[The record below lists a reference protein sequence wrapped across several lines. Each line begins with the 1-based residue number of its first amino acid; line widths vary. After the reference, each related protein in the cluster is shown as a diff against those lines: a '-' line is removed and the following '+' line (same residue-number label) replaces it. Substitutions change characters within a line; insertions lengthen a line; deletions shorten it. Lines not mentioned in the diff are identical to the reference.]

1 MNEVRII
8 AEVVCKEYRTRP
20 GILSKSRAT
29 RSAKASPW
37 ALRNVSFS
45 VGPGEMLG
53 VVGANGAGKST
64 LLRLLGGVG
73 RPSSGNIRIRGR
85 IGALLDLGGGFLG
98 DLTGREN
105 ATLAGVVAGLLRC
118 EIVARMD
125 EIVAFAELEDFVDQP
140 VRTYST
146 GMMMRLA
153 FSVAV
158 HTDPE
163 ILLVDEF
170 LSVGDLAFQAKC
182 SARIKALRERG
193 CAIVMVSHGMDQ
205 VRQLCDRALWL
216 KHGEV
221 AAFGSADVVAG
232 LFETEMRNETL
243 RRTPAVGPRA
253 LGGGLE
259 LVARENRFGTFEME
273 IDSVTLKPGP
283 ILRSGGPMA
292 VSIGYRAPAR
302 ITSPVFVVSITRED
316 GTVCLDT
323 NTHLARVESPDLEGS
338 GSIRFTIDRLDLAA
352 GPYFLDVGV
361 FEATWT
367 HAYDYHWHAYPF
379 TVEGAPDQKGLLA
392 PPCSWKMERSSGG
405 PEEQKSRAS
414 QGARFD
420 GHG

>member
-1 MNEVRII
+1 MKDSRVI
-8 AEVVCKEYRTRP
+8 AESVCKQYRQSYAVRRKQRDT
-20 GILSKSRAT
+20 A
-29 RSAKASPW
+29 AHANHAW
-37 ALRNVSFS
+37 ALRDVSFS

-53 VVGANGAGKST
+53 VIGANGAGKST

-73 RPSSGNIRIRGR
+73 RPTTGAIHVNGR

-105 ATLAGVVAGLLRC
+105 AILAGVVAGLLRS

-125 EIVAFAELEDFVDQP
+125 QIVAFAELEDYIDHP

-153 FSVAV
+153 FAVAV

-182 SARIKALRERG
+182 NSRIKSLRAGG

-221 AAFGSADVVAG
+221 AAFGSSDVVAR
-232 LFETEMRNETL
+232 LFETEMKNETL
-243 RRTPAVGPRA
+243 KRTPHVAKRA
-253 LGGGLE
+253 LGDGVD
-259 LVARENRFGTFEME
+259 LVAGENRFGTFEME
-273 IDSVTLKPGP
+273 IDSIRFHPGTA
-283 ILRSGGPMA
+283 LRSGEPLA
-292 VSIGYRAPAR
+292 VVIGFSAASK
-302 ITSPVFVVSITRED
+302 ISAPVFVVSITRDD

-323 NTHLARVESPDLEGS
+323 STHLARKEVPDLHGS
-338 GSIRFTIDRLDLAA
+338 GHVRFTMDRLDL
-352 GPYFLDVGV
+352 GPGNYFLDVGV
-361 FEATWT
+361 FESKWL

-379 TVEGAPDQKGLLA
+379 TVEGIIEHKGVLA
-392 PPCSWKMERSSGG
+392 PPCTWEMGGIPAGERT
-405 PEEQKSRAS
+405 RTN
-414 QGARFD
+414 
-420 GHG
+420 